1 VRAFNDMAE
10 RLQQSF
16 QQMRELLLYDSLTQS
31 LTRRGLLERSQWAQ
45 PRPAVLCLVGLD
57 DFRAL
62 NDSVGHG
69 TGDRLLPAVSER
81 LQVPDGDVRLEELE
95 LDSLD
100 LVEWGVEIEKRSGVV
115 LDTADLASA
124 GRLSDVVATL
134 MAKQTA
140 DA

>member
-1 VRAFNDMAE
+1 M
-10 RLQQSF
+10 
-16 QQMRELLLYDSLTQS
+16 
-31 LTRRGLLERSQWAQ
+31 
-45 PRPAVLCLVGLD
+45 
-57 DFRAL
+57 
-62 NDSVGHG
+62 
-69 TGDRLLPAVSER
+69 
-81 LQVPDGDVRLEELE
+81 PDGDVRLEELE

-124 GRLSDVVATL
+124 GRLSDVVATV

>member
-1 VRAFNDMAE
+1 VTAAEARAMIVDALHETARSFN
-10 RLQQSF
+10 
-16 QQMRELLLYDSLTQS
+16 
-31 LTRRGLLERSQWAQ
+31 
-45 PRPAVLCLVGLD
+45 
-57 DFRAL
+57 
-62 NDSVGHG
+62 N
-69 TGDRLLPAVSER
+69 PAVSER

-124 GRLSDVVATL
+124 GRLSDVVATV

-140 DA
+140 YA

>member
-1 VRAFNDMAE
+1 
-10 RLQQSF
+10 
-16 QQMRELLLYDSLTQS
+16 LL
-31 LTRRGLLERSQWAQ
+31 A
-45 PRPAVLCLVGLD
+45 
-57 DFRAL
+57 
-62 NDSVGHG
+62 
-69 TGDRLLPAVSER
+69 RLLVLRQAATYWGGPSQVHGAGVDGFKVCEIRTGGDTVTAAEARAMIVDARHETARSFNNPAVSER